1 MRYWDIAE
9 SRTNKYLTGHISG
22 NNASPLAEVA
32 DSEASWHP
40 LSVHVFRY
48 GPKQSGRGDQKL
60 LFVWLDFRARKSKVC
75 CTMLAPLESSALVDY
90 ETPLIFA
97 DRLSGC

>member
-1 MRYWDIAE
+1 MGYWDIAE
-9 SRTNKYLTGHISG
+9 SRTKKYLTGHISG
-22 NNASPLAEVA
+22 NTSSPLAEVV

-48 GPKQSGRGDQKL
+48 GPKQSGRGGIKSFFSLGWILGQENQK
-60 LFVWLDFRARKSKVC
+60 FAVRCWHRWK
-75 CTMLAPLESSALVDY
+75 ALVDY
-90 ETPLIFA
+90 ETPLTFA